1 MIRVAEIPHRY
12 VIKQHLNAEYRQ
24 ATKARTKKAN
34 IKMKRPRT
42 IIFDDVGTSRGS
54 TIATVRRSID
64 KPRTKRSRSPLQRS
78 DPKKK
83 KMKKAH
89 LSTSKPEARQDPI
102 VSQENDSNDSTTITT
117 DTKTSTTDTKTST
130 SKTKTSTSKTI
141 STTNDSRLL
150 SMYNAI
156 MKTSLASQLESDL
169 HFIISHEEKRTRQGQ
184 LDALRIFREDILD
197 VLHDG
202 GQCHDEKVARTQ
214 LNEFVRNMDRRIHDM
229 EKLIL
234 ESEKASLFLHR
245 DC

>member
-12 VIKQHLNAEYRQ
+12 VIKQDLNAEYRQ

-54 TIATVRRSID
+54 TIATMRRPID

-78 DPKKK
+78 DPKKM
-83 KMKKAH
+83 KMKKAR

-102 VSQENDSNDSTTITT
+102 VSQENDSNDSTT
-117 DTKTSTTDTKTST
+117 DTKTSTITID
-130 SKTKTSTSKTI
+130 TKTSTSKTI

-197 VLHDG
+197 VLHDE

-214 LNEFVRNMDRRIHDM
+214 LNEFVRNMDRRIQDM